1 MWSVVVTL
9 KGKNGEL
16 TEMVYLNEGGKYSAI
31 HSAMTALS
39 DADTDVEWVTIER
52 ITINHITDED

>member
-1 MWSVVVTL
+1 MWSVIVVL
-9 KGKNGEL
+9 KNREG
-16 TEMVYLNEGGKYSAI
+16 TYTSMTYLKEGGKYSAI

-39 DADTDVEWVTIER
+39 AHDDEWSSIER

>member
-16 TEMVYLNEGGKYSAI
+16 TEMTYLREGGKYSAI